1 MYMSAKKFT
10 TTPRNLSTSSRYYSQ
25 DRKDINIYK
34 MKQNIHR
41 FRYLSIAA
49 SIAAVVFFVT
59 TVLAIH
65 RLGTIEKELQNN
77 TFFNSTRI
85 MGLENTVEEQD
96 GEIKSYQDDI
106 VTVVNAYNSLYNDFV
121 GMSQANAEL
130 LNQNSEIVNQTN
142 TDNSELE
149 DLRHRAELYD
159 KYDYAIINS
168 MDKNLPDEDRRTDI
182 TYDQID
188 TLESLAAQN
197 GLSDD
202 AVALVLAIAMN
213 ESRGQE
219 DSKNPGSTATGYCGI
234 LDFTGKYLY
243 EDIMGNPTGSYSHD
257 MCYNGYINLELS
269 LQYIKYLNK
278 MYGGDIMRIVDGY
291 RGYRDAV
298 YDSQLDA
305 NLQKAGKSLYT
316 LNLGGG

>member
-1 MYMSAKKFT
+1 
-10 TTPRNLSTSSRYYSQ
+10 
-25 DRKDINIYK
+25 
-34 MKQNIHR
+34 
-41 FRYLSIAA
+41 
-49 SIAAVVFFVT
+49 
-59 TVLAIH
+59 
-65 RLGTIEKELQNN
+65 
-77 TFFNSTRI
+77 
-85 MGLENTVEEQD
+85 
-96 GEIKSYQDDI
+96 
-106 VTVVNAYNSLYNDFV
+106 
-121 GMSQANAEL
+121 
-130 LNQNSEIVNQTN
+130 
-142 TDNSELE
+142 
-149 DLRHRAELYD
+149 
-159 KYDYAIINS
+159 

-188 TLESLAAQN
+188 TLESLASEN

-243 EDIMGNPTGSYSHD
+243 EDIMGNPKGSYSHD